1 MTPEE
6 IRKLH
11 VGDTIIIGDMEAEVD
26 AVYRKL
32 DNKNKH
38 YVVFYEGHYKCFEKM
53 ADGGFG
59 WVTTDSPEINEELRL
74 LSLNEIHIKS

>member
-6 IRKLH
+6 IRKIH
-11 VGDTIIIGDMEAEVD
+11 VGDTVIISNEEAEVD

-32 DNKNKH
+32 DNKNKR
-38 YVVFYEGHYKCFEKM
+38 YVMFYEGHYKCFEKM
-53 ADGGFG
+53 ADGGIG

-74 LSLNEIHIKS
+74 LSLNEIHMKS

>member
-38 YVVFYEGHYKCFEKM
+38 YVMFYEGHYKCFEKM

>member
-53 ADGGFG
+53 AFGGFG